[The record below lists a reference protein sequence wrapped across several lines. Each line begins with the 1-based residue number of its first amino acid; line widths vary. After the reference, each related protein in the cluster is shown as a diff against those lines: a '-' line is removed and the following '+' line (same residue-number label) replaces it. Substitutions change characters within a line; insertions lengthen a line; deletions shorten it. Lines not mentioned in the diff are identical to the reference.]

1 MLEQVLRSIRDRN
14 SFLVTSHTRP
24 DGDAIGSVLATREL
38 LCRMGKHVDA
48 VMRDPV
54 PVIYQPLP
62 YTNAIQQVQHV
73 NGTHEVALILEC
85 DSLQRTGIDGI
96 DSQQRMLINI
106 DHHNSAREFAHI
118 NWIQKDA
125 CATAEM
131 IFNLARVAGVKLTPE
146 MATCLYT
153 AVLTDTGSFCFFGTN
168 QRTFALAEELVRAGA
183 DPAAIAH
190 DVYFANP
197 EGKMRLL
204 GEALQ
209 TMQRHS
215 DLMWMYVTQE
225 HMRNSGAREEDCEG
239 LVNYALS
246 IEGIQTALF
255 FRELPNGR
263 FRVSLRSKG
272 NIDVASI
279 AEKFG
284 GGGHRCASGCSIE
297 GPLSRAVDELI
308 TQIEDCK

>member
-1 MLEQVLRSIRDRN
+1 MLEQVLRCIRDHN
-14 SFLVTSHTRP
+14 TFFVTSHARP
-24 DGDAIGSVLATREL
+24 DGDAIGSLLAMREL
-38 LCRMGKHVDA
+38 LCRMGKRVDA

-62 YTNAIQQVQHV
+62 YSNAIQHVQQVDG
-73 NGTHEVALILEC
+73 NHEVALILEC
-85 DSLQRTGIDGI
+85 DSLQRTGIVGL
-96 DSQQRMLINI
+96 DSNERTLVNI

-118 NWIQKDA
+118 NWIEKDA

-131 IFNLARVAGVKLTPE
+131 IFNLVKAAEVALSVE

-153 AVLTDTGSFCFFGTN
+153 AVLTDTGSFCFFGTSE
-168 QRTFALAEELVRAGA
+168 RTFALAEELVRAGA

-190 DVYFANP
+190 DVYFATP
-197 EGKMRLL
+197 EAKMRLL

-209 TMQRHS
+209 TMQRRG

-225 HMRNSGAREEDCEG
+225 HMRKSGAREEDCEG

-246 IEGIQTALF
+246 IEGVETALF

-272 NIDVASI
+272 KIDVACI

-297 GPLSRAVDELI
+297 GPLSRAVDELVALVEAC
-308 TQIEDCK
+308 Q

>member
-1 MLEQVLRSIRDRN
+1 MLEQVLRSIHDHS

-48 VMRDPV
+48 VMHDPV
-54 PVIYQPLP
+54 PVIYKPLP
-62 YTNAIQQVQHV
+62 YSDAIEQVQHV
-73 NGTHEVALILEC
+73 NGNHEVAVILEC
-85 DSLQRTGIDGI
+85 DSVQRTGIGGL
-96 DSQQRMLINI
+96 DSCDRMLVNI
-106 DHHNSAREFAHI
+106 DHHNSAREFAHV
-118 NWIQKDA
+118 NWIQRDA

-131 IFNLARVAGVKLTPE
+131 IFNLTKAAGVELSRE

-168 QRTFALAEELVRAGA
+168 ERTFALAEELVRAGA

-190 DVYFANP
+190 DVYFATP
-197 EGKMRLL
+197 EAKMRLL
-204 GEALQ
+204 GYALQ
-209 TMQRHS
+209 TMQRRD

-225 HMRNSGAREEDCEG
+225 HMRGSGAREENCEG

-272 NIDVASI
+272 NIDVACI

-284 GGGHRCASGCSIE
+284 GGGHRCASGCSVE
-297 GPLSRAVDELI
+297 GPLSRAVDEFVALV
-308 TQIEDCK
+308 EACK